1 MGLSKYNA
9 LYSKK
14 LWLCATLKT
23 AHRAIRDIGVLWIQT
38 LKMTLSGAS
47 HDSWSM
53 LYGGVLTGGL
63 LKETEENC
71 IPNCIPRRPI
81 YIGLKDS

>member
-1 MGLSKYNA
+1 MCRSHGDTEPLETSESNGTHA
-9 LYSKK
+9 
-14 LWLCATLKT
+14 
-23 AHRAIRDIGVLWIQT
+23 

-63 LKETEENC
+63 LKETEEKGSTNGSTF
-71 IPNCIPRRPI
+71 IPLYSELRTA
-81 YIGLKDS
+81 

>member
-1 MGLSKYNA
+1 MCHSNGDTEPLETSGSY
-9 LYSKK
+9 
-14 LWLCATLKT
+14 
-23 AHRAIRDIGVLWIQT
+23 GIQT

-63 LKETEENC
+63 LKETEEEGFTFVTQNVTHT
-71 IPNCIPRRPI
+71 IR
-81 YIGLKDS
+81 